1 MKRKS
6 IVVFIIVLTILQSLV
21 VDFYKPKSDE
31 NDIIK
36 NYSIENTKKVKYIE
50 EIEKD
55 LNSIKNL
62 NIESYNKVDDKW
74 NISCSISGK
83 KEEVLSFLD
92 KLNNYNIKNYS
103 LEYEKENVVLYL
115 EIISK

>member
-1 MKRKS
+1 MKRKGV
-6 IVVFIIVLTILQSLV
+6 VVFIIVLTILQSLLV
-21 VDFYKPKSDE
+21 NFYNSKNNKD
-31 NDIIK
+31 NIMK

-83 KEEVLSFLD
+83 KEEVLGFLE

-103 LEYEKENVVLYL
+103 LGYEKENIVLYL